1 MLLRNLRA
9 ARRVRELGI
18 VSGQNGIYN
27 RYLREKE
34 GWDKHLANTKK
45 LILDAVNQNQPKSI
59 CFLGSGYLLD
69 VPADELLENGLRLTF
84 VDISHP
90 TPILKKYSRNPNV
103 SFITEDLTGSVLQ
116 NLSSERL
123 RDIIFFKL
131 ANLIERA
138 EPFTPDADFVVS
150 LNLLSQLSDIP
161 LEFLRRKGKLTDWQ
175 SIELATAIQQKH
187 INSLPKGKSLLVSDI
202 MEEYYNDKGELMAT
216 RPTVFADL
224 SGLSQ
229 VKEWIWEFD
238 TEKTYLED
246 AVTKLRVVAGL
257 L

>member
-1 MLLRNLRA
+1 M
-9 ARRVRELGI
+9 RELGI

-27 RYLREKE
+27 RYLREKD
-34 GWDKHLANTKK
+34 GWDKHLANTKM
-45 LILDAVNQNQPKSI
+45 LILDAVKQKQPRNI

-69 VPADELLENGLRLTF
+69 VPVDELLANGFRLTF

-90 TPILKKYSRNPNV
+90 TPILKKYSRNSSIN
-103 SFITEDLTGSVLQ
+103 FITEDLTGGLLH

-138 EPFTPDADFVVS
+138 QPFTPDADFVVS

-175 SIELATAIQQKH
+175 SIELALAIQQKH
-187 INSLPKGKSLLVSDI
+187 INSLPKGKSLLVSDV

-224 SGLSQ
+224 SGLNQ
-229 VKEWIWEFD
+229 VKEWVWEFD
-238 TEKTYLED
+238 TGKTYLED